1 MKSSGVHLP
10 NSLFHYFPLNR
21 SAKKGPWH
29 WDKSTTINEGA
40 DALLLF
46 WKERH
51 PCHWA
56 EEMDMPSRWSPLNSP
71 SGFHTRG
78 RRKAARAPCGARG
91 LAGHGQASLSSGAPN
106 GFRKLELP
114 SATERTC
121 ALALAPT
128 FLGNEWR
135 QCSTLTAPPAVGL
148 AGEGLPN
155 PRGTQ
160 EKGTASKPP

>member
-1 MKSSGVHLP
+1 
-10 NSLFHYFPLNR
+10 
-21 SAKKGPWH
+21 
-29 WDKSTTINEGA
+29 
-40 DALLLF
+40 
-46 WKERH
+46 
-51 PCHWA
+51 
-56 EEMDMPSRWSPLNSP
+56 MPSRWSPLNSP